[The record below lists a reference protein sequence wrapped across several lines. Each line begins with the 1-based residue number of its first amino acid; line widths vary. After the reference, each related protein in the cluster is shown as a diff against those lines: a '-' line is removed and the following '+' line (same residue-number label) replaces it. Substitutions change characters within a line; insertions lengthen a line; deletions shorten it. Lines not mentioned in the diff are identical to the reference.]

1 LVSGGTDN
9 HLLLIDLNNF
19 GVDGARVESL
29 LEKINISIN
38 KNTVFTDK
46 SALFPMGLRVGTPA
60 MTTRNFGK
68 EEFAKVA
75 EFIEKGVLLA
85 KKLQN
90 DQQQSAEK
98 VKGPRG
104 QLKQFKQLVAES
116 EEVKQLAEEVR
127 LFVKQYPMP
136 GDL

>member
-1 LVSGGTDN
+1 
-9 HLLLIDLNNF
+9 
-19 GVDGARVESL
+19 
-29 LEKINISIN
+29 
-38 KNTVFTDK
+38 
-46 SALFPMGLRVGTPA
+46 M
-60 MTTRNFGK
+60 
-68 EEFAKVA
+68 
-75 EFIEKGVLLA
+75 LA

-116 EEVKQLAEEVR
+116 EEVKQLAEVR